1 MNKLEINLA
10 YSFAPRF
17 ERRRGMAAASSE
29 RSMRRD
35 AGLLA

>member
-17 ERRRGMAAASSE
+17 ERRRGIAAFVRMVYE
-29 RSMRRD
+29 T
-35 AGLLA
+35 